1 MQVSAA
7 INTSL
12 YNYNQTDRTQKN
24 SEQEY
29 LHKAIVF
36 NSSDKVVEFTDT
48 ETNKKVEIALD
59 TSLQKELEKKFNTK
73 FDTNSS
79 LIPLEGDVE
88 DYFQH
93 LWSYFQHDTTTKDN
107 NNDGYL
113 DVDELVDSKRVVSLN
128 YDEESGKSSIEVTSF
143 RETYTSDAI
152 HQVNVYLAQRG
163 ITDGRVS
170 IDSDFNAFL
179 LMDQNLDGNVTNRE
193 MLEPFREEINV
204 ADISN
209 KSLRDIL
216 LEMIKAWAEEQK
228 KKGLNGI
235 AEGAFNSDSN
245 SKEKAIDKLL
255 SNEADMSKLSEE
267 EKSVFLQN
275 RKSTQSSET
284 FSMEQLLQMKE
295 RLQVSSKYI
304 NTQVNSA
311 QIFSLKL

>member
-1 MQVSAA
+1 MQVSTA
-7 INTSL
+7 INTL
-12 YNYNQTDRTQKN
+12 YNYNQTNNTHKN

-29 LHKAIVF
+29 LHKAIAF
-36 NSSDKVVEFTDT
+36 NSSVKVVEFTDT
-48 ETNKKVEIALD
+48 ETSKKVEIALD
-59 TSLQKELEKKFNTK
+59 IPLQKELRKKFDIK
-73 FDTNSS
+73 FDANSS
-79 LIPLEGDVE
+79 PIALDGDAE

-93 LWSYFQHDTTTKDN
+93 LWSHYVTNTKDN
-107 NNDGYL
+107 NGDGYF
-113 DVDELVDSKRVVSLN
+113 DVDELVDSERNISLN
-128 YDEESGKSSIEVTSF
+128 FDEASGKISMKKASF
-143 RETYTSDAI
+143 REAFASDAI

-163 ITDGRVS
+163 ITDGRIS

-179 LMDQNLDGNVTNRE
+179 LMDQNLDGNITDRE
-193 MLEPFREEINV
+193 MLEPFREEIKV

-235 AEGAFNSDSN
+235 AEEAFISDSDI
-245 SKEKAIDKLL
+245 KEKAINKLL

-275 RKSTQSSET
+275 RKSTQNSET
-284 FSMEQLLQMKE
+284 FSMEQLVQIKE
-295 RLQVSSKYI
+295 RLTVSSKYS

-311 QIFSLKL
+311 QIFSLKI